1 MTEQLADLLDQYLT
15 ATGLPP
21 AYVDSEGIF
30 TLEPSAGLRV
40 GAVMLADGRLELFS
54 NPGHVSAVTL
64 RNLIEAGLPDALDH
78 EAVPGALVRWK
89 TDGAHWGV
97 HVDRETA
104 RLTLTK
110 FIARLPWHPDV
121 LAAVF
126 GAFCEEHAELGRA
139 AGARATG
146 RASAMPACG
155 WRSSIPSL
163 SLAPERATTC
173 RSPPG

>member
-1 MTEQLADLLDQYLT
+1 
-15 ATGLPP
+15 
-21 AYVDSEGIF
+21 
-30 TLEPSAGLRV
+30 
-40 GAVMLADGRLELFS
+40 MLADGRLELFS

-64 RNLIEAGLPDALDH
+64 RNIVDAGGPDAPDH

-97 HVDRETA
+97 HVDHETA

-121 LAAVF
+121 LAAVL
-126 GAFCEEHAELGRA
+126 GAFCEEHASLAERLEPGHRPRERHA
-139 AGARATG
+139 
-146 RASAMPACG
+146 ACG

-173 RSPPG
+173 RSSPG